1 MKFLR
6 KYKILLMHIALI
18 ILLLGLMV
26 EFCEEI
32 QTVKQAVYY
41 RLFPEPEVEAEEEE
55 EGRETILP
63 DDQVVLHP
71 VEHTGTEWYLDHPL
85 IYHAGGQIESSTYTN
100 SLEAVEKTLLDNPEK
115 CVVEIDLQRTSD
127 GVLVCAH
134 DWTDVLVSQTDPMT
148 EEEFLTQ
155 KIQGRYTPMTAADL
169 LRIMQE
175 NPQMYVVTD
184 TKLKEPL
191 ASVIGDLVTLSEG
204 DPDILSRL
212 IIQLYTGREKSEIQE
227 IYPFADEQFI
237 FTIYGWGPWCLYVA
251 QICNEENIG
260 VITLPA
266 GQMPGK
272 DAALMKELGF
282 TVYEH
287 TVNRLDAAAEYLK
300 LGISGFYTDCLTPGD
315 LESIAS

>member
-6 KYKILLMHIALI
+6 KQKILLMHIAVI
-18 ILLLGLMV
+18 ALLLGLAV
-26 EFCEEI
+26 VFCEEI
-32 QTVKQAVYY
+32 QAAKLAVYY
-41 RLFPEPEVEAEEEE
+41 KLFPASASEVSALSQ
-55 EGRETILP
+55 ETILP

-148 EEEFLTQ
+148 EEEFLAQ

-191 ASVIGDLVTLSEG
+191 TSVIGDLVTLSEG

-212 IIQLYTGREKSEIQE
+212 IIQLYTGRESPRFRRSI
-227 IYPFADEQFI
+227 PLRMNSLSSRFMVGAH
-237 FTIYGWGPWCLYVA
+237 
-251 QICNEENIG
+251 G
-260 VITLPA
+260 VCMWPRSVTR
-266 GQMPGK
+266 K
-272 DAALMKELGF
+272 
-282 TVYEH
+282 T
-287 TVNRLDAAAEYLK
+287 
-300 LGISGFYTDCLTPGD
+300 S
-315 LESIAS
+315 AS

>member
-1 MKFLR
+1 M
-6 KYKILLMHIALI
+6 
-18 ILLLGLMV
+18 
-26 EFCEEI
+26 
-32 QTVKQAVYY
+32 
-41 RLFPEPEVEAEEEE
+41 
-55 EGRETILP
+55 
-63 DDQVVLHP
+63 
-71 VEHTGTEWYLDHPL
+71 
-85 IYHAGGQIESSTYTN
+85 
-100 SLEAVEKTLLDNPEK
+100 
-115 CVVEIDLQRTSD
+115 VEIDLQRTSD

-148 EEEFLTQ
+148 EEEFLAQ

-191 ASVIGDLVTLSEG
+191 SSVIGDLVTLSEG

-315 LESIAS
+315 LESIAF

>member
-6 KYKILLMHIALI
+6 KHKILLMHIVVI
-18 ILLLGLMV
+18 TLLFGLAV
-26 EFCEEI
+26 VFCEEI
-32 QTVKQAVYY
+32 QAAKLAVYY
-41 RLFPEPEVEAEEEE
+41 KLFPESASEASPLSQEK
-55 EGRETILP
+55 ILP
-63 DDQVVLHP
+63 DDQIVLQP

-100 SLEAVEKTLLDNPEK
+100 SLEAVEKTLAGNPEK
-115 CVVEIDLQRTSD
+115 CVVEIDFQRTSD

-134 DWTDVLVSQTDPMT
+134 DWSDVLVSQTDPMT
-148 EEEFLTQ
+148 EKEFLAQ

-191 ASVIGDLVTLSEG
+191 SSVIGDLVTLSG
-204 DPDILSRL
+204 RDPDVLGRL
-212 IIQLYTGREKSEIQE
+212 VIQLYTGREKSEIQAV
-227 IYPFADEQFI
+227 YPFADEQFI

-287 TVNRLDAAAEYLK
+287 TVNRLDAAAEYLN

-315 LESIAS
+315 LGSIAS